1 MWCFQIS
8 HWWNYPQAD
17 KDQPREREGSR
28 GDLSQWGLSSSLATA
43 QDFTLKGRERKKNP
57 QASNTE
63 KEMNSSRPLSMAKIK
78 GACYLAPESQDPMSQ
93 PSHCHQVSHH
103 SVLDHPSSTCR
114 ITMPSYLQVAGYS
127 PLLVWTVPFLGTGT
141 GKPMLPFVP
150 TVCTHPEA
158 LPHSIPFK
166 KSRMSYYIDGPISQ
180 KEKKKTQNH

>member
-1 MWCFQIS
+1 
-8 HWWNYPQAD
+8 
-17 KDQPREREGSR
+17 
-28 GDLSQWGLSSSLATA
+28 
-43 QDFTLKGRERKKNP
+43 
-57 QASNTE
+57 
-63 KEMNSSRPLSMAKIK
+63 MNSSRPLSMAKIK

-180 KEKKKTQNH
+180 KEKKKDTKPLSEASFHYAKLTGSQTQTACGKYPGPSWTDCNKYHLAA